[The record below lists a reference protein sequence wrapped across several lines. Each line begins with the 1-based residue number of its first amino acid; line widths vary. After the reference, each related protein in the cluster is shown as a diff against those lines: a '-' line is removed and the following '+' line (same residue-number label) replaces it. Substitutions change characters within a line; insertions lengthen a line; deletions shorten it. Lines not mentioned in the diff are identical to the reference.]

1 MNSVNHLIISSSIDY
16 STDLICCELEQRGLN
31 YLRLNRDQFSK
42 FDIIYNLSDGTL
54 SAVIEKEEYCINQK
68 DLLSVYFRAP
78 VFLRN
83 ANRLYSL
90 EEQLYRSQWSSFIR
104 NLCVFE
110 SANWVND
117 PVTTYK
123 AENKVL
129 QLKTAK
135 DCGFAIPS
143 TSVGNTLPSNIN
155 PAGLYIVKSID
166 TALFYDNGQE
176 MFTYSTKLTG
186 KELLD
191 AELKAAPVIIQE
203 CLCNKTDIR
212 VTIIGDKLFAV
223 TVTNN
228 GLPIDGD
235 WRRTPK
241 ELLRYEPICLPES
254 VVTLIRKVMKS
265 LNLKFGGMDLALVND
280 KYYFIEVNPT
290 GEWGWL
296 VSSAKLPID
305 KAIVDYLSSSE
316 AV

>member
-1 MNSVNHLIISSSIDY
+1 M
-16 STDLICCELEQRGLN
+16 
-31 YLRLNRDQFSK
+31 
-42 FDIIYNLSDGTL
+42 L
-54 SAVIEKEEYCINQK
+54 SAIIEKEEYCINQK

-110 SANWVND
+110 SANWVNH